1 MILLF
6 QEIFKGCNQNPEK
19 TYYENVV
26 EKIHSLIQKCPLCGS
41 HEIVGHGYY
50 SRQLLINNKIQNI
63 DIHRIKCKNCKRT
76 HAVFTLDLIP
86 WCYYKT
92 SDAIYIIR
100 SGNISTNNEEL
111 DELIMMNVLKR
122 RRYLSNKYI
131 NNYSIE
137 INEDEVD
144 TIDIKISNYIHNS
157 FLQIHRGNIY
167 LNKASP

>member
-6 QEIFKGCNQNPEK
+6 QEIFKGCIQNPEK
-19 TYYENVV
+19 TYYDNVV
-26 EKIHSLIQKCPLCGS
+26 EKIHSLVQKCPLCGS

-50 SRQLLINNKIQNI
+50 TRQLLINNKIQNI
-63 DIHRIKCKNCKRT
+63 DIHRIKCKNCKHT

-86 WCYYKT
+86 WCYYKS
-92 SDAIYIIR
+92 SDAICIIR
-100 SGNISTNNEEL
+100 NGTISTNNEEL

-122 RRYLSNKYI
+122 RRYLSDKYI

-137 INEDEVD
+137 VNKDEVD
-144 TIDIKISNYIHNS
+144 TVDIKISNYIPNS

-167 LNKASP
+167 LNQASP